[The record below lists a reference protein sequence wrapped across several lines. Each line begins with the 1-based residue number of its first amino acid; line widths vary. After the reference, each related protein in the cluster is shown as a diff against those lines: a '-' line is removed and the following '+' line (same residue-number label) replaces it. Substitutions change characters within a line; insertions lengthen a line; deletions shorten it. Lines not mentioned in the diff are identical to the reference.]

1 MRIALLC
8 DTFPPLRS
16 SGAVQLRDLSLEM
29 ARQGHEVTV
38 LVATPELQ
46 VDWRADELGGVRI
59 LRLRCPRTK
68 DVGYLRRTVGEVL
81 LPFSMRQSLRRSPLA
96 DERWDGVVWYSP
108 TIFLGPL
115 ARRLKSASGCR
126 GYLIVR
132 DIFPE
137 WAVDMGLMG
146 TGLPY
151 QFFKA
156 VARYQYATADVIGV
170 QTDGN
175 LEYFREWTIRS
186 GKRIEVLHNWLAEA
200 SNTGCS
206 ISIHETSLAG
216 RRILVYAGNMGVAQ
230 GVARLLD
237 VADSLRSRT
246 DLGFL
251 FVGRGGEVQRLRR
264 DAITRRLDNVAFF
277 DEIDPD
283 EIPGLYAQC
292 HVGLVALDPRHRT
305 HNIPGKFLSY
315 MQCGLPVLATV
326 NAGND
331 LVGLIQSERVG
342 RVCTESSVESLKS
355 SVDAVLSDVAED
367 LELPQRCRS
376 LARRLFSPAAAVRQI
391 VEALRQ

>member
-1 MRIALLC
+1 MRIALVS
-8 DTFPPLRS
+8 DVFPPLRS

-29 ARQGHEVTV
+29 VRQGHEVTV
-38 LVATPELQ
+38 LVATPELDQ
-46 VDWRADELGGVRI
+46 DWRVEELGGVRI

-68 DVGYLRRTVGEVL
+68 DVGYLRRTLGEAL
-81 LPFSMRQSLRRSPLA
+81 MPFAMLRNYRRSPLA

-108 TIFLGPL
+108 TIFLGPV
-115 ARRLKSASGCR
+115 ARRLKRASGCR

-151 QFFKA
+151 RLFKA

-175 LEYFREWTIRS
+175 LEYFREWASRPRR
-186 GKRIEVLHNWLAEA
+186 RIEVLHNWLAEA
-200 SNTGCS
+200 PDRGCS
-206 ISIHETSLAG
+206 ICVRDTLLAG
-216 RRILVYAGNMGVAQ
+216 RKILVYAGNMGVAQ
-230 GVARLLD
+230 GMMQLLD
-237 VADSLRSRT
+237 VAESLQGRR

-251 FVGRGGEVQRLRR
+251 FVGRGGEAQRLRR
-264 DAITRRLDNVAFF
+264 EATTRRLDNVAFF

-292 HVGLVALDPRHRT
+292 RVGLVALDPRHKT

-315 MQCGLPVLATV
+315 MQCGLPVLAAV
-326 NAGND
+326 NPGND
-331 LVGLIQSERVG
+331 LVRLVQHERVG
-342 RVCTESSVESLKS
+342 RVCTDASVESLEAAVS
-355 SVDAVLSDVAED
+355 AVLSDVTGD
-367 LELPQRCRS
+367 PELPRRCRD
-376 LARRLFSPAAAVRQI
+376 LAARMFSPATAVRQI
-391 VEALRQ
+391 TEALRR